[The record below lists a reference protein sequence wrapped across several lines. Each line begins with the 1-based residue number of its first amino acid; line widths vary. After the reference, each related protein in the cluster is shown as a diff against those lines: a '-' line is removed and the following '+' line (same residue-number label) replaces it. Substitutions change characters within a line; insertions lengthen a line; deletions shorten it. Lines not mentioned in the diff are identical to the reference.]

1 MCYRERAV
9 KIGGSEKVC
18 MVVTTRART
27 FTVKA
32 ISWVEEKDT
41 IIREEELK
49 GKKMQVFE
57 KTLCKC

>member
-1 MCYRERAV
+1 
-9 KIGGSEKVC
+9 

-27 FTVKA
+27 FTVEV

-49 GKKMQVFE
+49 GKK
-57 KTLCKC
+57 CKFLRKHYVNVEVKKH

>member
-1 MCYRERAV
+1 
-9 KIGGSEKVC
+9 
-18 MVVTTRART
+18 MVVTSRARI

-49 GKKMQVFE
+49 GKK
-57 KTLCKC
+57 CKFLKKHYVNVEVKKH